1 MKRVN
6 RKHRNGNGLASLVDE
21 LFNPKFFENAVND
34 FGRNLNFGH
43 PPVNITEKD
52 DQFIVE
58 VQAPGWNKEDFQ
70 IKIEEDVLSISAH
83 TPKAEKTEAADESEV
98 KAEPV
103 SKSVRKE
110 FSRKNFKRSFTLS
123 DKINR
128 EGIEAIYNNGIL
140 TVSLT
145 KAPEVKPEVKIVSV
159 S

>member
-1 MKRVN
+1 MKHGN
-6 RKHRNGNGLASLVDE
+6 RKHRNGNGLATLVDE
-21 LFNPKFFENAVND
+21 MFNPKFFENAVSD
-34 FGRNLNFGH
+34 LGRNLNFGH

-52 DQFIVE
+52 DQFVVE

-70 IKIEEDVLSISAH
+70 IKIEEEVLSISAQ
-83 TPKAEKTEAADESEV
+83 TPKTEKTEAESGEV
-98 KAEPV
+98 KAEPL
-103 SKSVRKE
+103 SKSVLKE
-110 FSRKNFKRSFTLS
+110 FSRRNFKRSFTLS

-128 EGIEAIYNNGIL
+128 EGIEATYSNGIL